1 MVFIRCIF
9 VTTVAIFLFVCRQTH
24 LLECHISGHIV
35 HKKTTDEGE
44 TIPYMMER
52 MQFGSQMDGSGEMLH
67 LLWPMLV
74 VHRID
79 QDSPLYELG
88 PEDLL
93 NSQFE
98 IILTLEGITPET
110 GNTIQVRT
118 SYLPSEILWG
128 YRFEQTCVA
137 YDKEV
142 AKYAV
147 SLRTINRIQADRT
160 PRYG

>member
-1 MVFIRCIF
+1 
-9 VTTVAIFLFVCRQTH
+9 
-24 LLECHISGHIV
+24 
-35 HKKTTDEGE
+35 
-44 TIPYMMER
+44 
-52 MQFGSQMDGSGEMLH
+52 MDGSGEMLH

-79 QDSPLYELG
+79 KDSPLYELG

-160 PRYG
+160 PRY